1 MKRAVAL
8 LLWGATTAH
17 AAVSPQAAGARLAL
31 HGAGS
36 VRACATCHGAR
47 GQGRAHFAYPRL
59 AGLGVRY
66 LFSAL
71 RSFADGRRLNGIMT
85 PIARRL
91 SVPEMH
97 AVAQYYA
104 GFAPRPPRV
113 ARPRDRVRLAH
124 GRHYYEHGD
133 LAEHVVACA
142 RCHGPRGHG
151 LGARF
156 PWIAGQPR
164 GYLKAELRS
173 FRAGARRGGLGLMR
187 AAARPLTDRQIN
199 DVAFYVSVL
208 GARPR
213 LRVPVRSSSMPLV
226 APRAFV
232 PPRRDAIPPTL
243 FGDAVLRGR
252 AIFDH
257 TGRYARP
264 FVGNALSCGDCH
276 LGEGREADAGPLWA
290 AAALFPRPYRGRMT
304 TLAARIQAA
313 FVQSENGRAP
323 PPDSVVLTDLL
334 AYVHWMSRGEA
345 IGARTPGRGY
355 PPVAAPARGP
365 DIGRGAMLYA
375 QQCAVCH
382 GGQGQ
387 GRQYNARLIFPPV
400 WGPRSFGQRAS
411 LAQKAVLAA
420 FLRSTMP
427 YADPGSLTA
436 GAAYDLAAF
445 LDAQPRPR

>member
-1 MKRAVAL
+1 MG
-8 LLWGATTAH
+8 GATTAH
-17 AAVSPQAAGARLAL
+17 AAVRPPALGARLAL
-31 HGAGS
+31 RGFGS
-36 VRACATCHGAR
+36 VQACAGCHGR
-47 GQGRAHFAYPRL
+47 QGQGRAHFAYPRL
-59 AGLGVRY
+59 AGLGVTY
-66 LFSAL
+66 LFNAL

-91 SVPEMH
+91 SVPEMR
-97 AVAQYYA
+97 AVAQYYGA
-104 GFAPRPPRV
+104 FAPHPPRV
-113 ARPRDRVRLAH
+113 AHRDDRVRLAH

-133 LAEHVVACA
+133 LADRVVACA
-142 RCHGPRGHG
+142 RCHGPRGRG

-156 PWIAGQPR
+156 PWIAGQPQ

-173 FRAGARRGGLGLMR
+173 FRAGARRGPGPGLMR
-187 AAARPLTDRQIN
+187 AAARPLSDRQIN
-199 DVAFYVSVL
+199 DIALYVSVL
-208 GARPR
+208 GAWPR
-213 LRVPVRSSSMPLV
+213 LPVPVTSAPLPAV
-226 APRAFV
+226 ESRVFV

-276 LGEGREADAGPLWA
+276 LGEGREAGAGPLWA
-290 AAALFPRPYRGRMT
+290 AAALFPRLYHGHMT

-323 PPDSVVLTDLL
+323 PLDSPVLTDLL

-355 PPVAAPARGP
+355 APVARPERRL
-365 DIGRGAMLYA
+365 DIGRGARLYV

-382 GGQGQ
+382 GERGQGTRYT
-387 GRQYNARLIFPPV
+387 GRFMFPPV

-411 LAQKAVLAA
+411 LARRAVLAA
-420 FLRSTMP
+420 FLKDTMP
-427 YADPGSLTA
+427 YADSGSLTA

-445 LDAQPRPR
+445 LDARPRPR